1 MSNIIITFSFNN
13 KYKKFCD
20 LLCDSISR
28 NVKCDHNVVARCVNV
43 DDRDVESLKKK
54 YPYFKFI
61 VDNQKLSTEF
71 RYVKQQI
78 PVNNNKHGSIITDR
92 DFRKKMFHEGSYKH
106 DVDVA
111 KYSEE
116 IVYTCHS
123 RFANILY
130 IMQSARTDDVILCID
145 VDSVVNRDLID
156 IHQDIGDGDIMIHKD
171 ANDEFTEEGC
181 FAIKVNKRTEQFV
194 TNVNNTIQQNATD
207 WDIDGA
213 AIKENID
220 LLQSTQLNIRKY
232 KNKFFEPH
240 SVIWSGD
247 SHVKNDAR
255 WKQLL
260 K

>member
-1 MSNIIITFSFNN
+1 MSNIIITFSFND

-28 NVKCDHNVVARCVNV
+28 NVKCDHSVVARCVNV
-43 DDRDVESLKKK
+43 DDCDVELLGKK
-54 YPYFKFI
+54 YPTFEFI
-61 VDNQKLSTEF
+61 IDNRELSTEL
-71 RYVKQQI
+71 RYIKHQI

-92 DFRKKMFHEGSYKH
+92 DFRKKVFHKGAYKH

-123 RFANILY
+123 RFTNILY
-130 IMQSARTDDVILCID
+130 IMQSARIDDVILCID
-145 VDSVVNRDLID
+145 ADSVVNRDLID
-156 IHQDIGDGDIMIHKD
+156 IYQDIGDGDIMIYKD
-171 ANDEFTEEGC
+171 TNDEFTEEGC
-181 FAIKVNKRTEQFV
+181 FAVKVNKRVERFI
-194 TNVNNTIQQNATD
+194 TNINNTIKQNSTN
-207 WDIDGA
+207 WDIDGV
-213 AIKENID
+213 AIKENIEQ
-220 LLQSTQLNIRKY
+220 LHSTQLDIHKY
-232 KNKFFEPH
+232 KNKFFDQRAI
-240 SVIWSGD
+240 IWSGD